1 MDTYYTRY
9 YSRQYGGSLSDIG
22 PIYKSPVF
30 YQKGSGVGSFFTGLF
45 KYLKPAISSGF
56 DALKHQ
62 SVRTGK
68 AIINDVGSKP
78 LKEILKEHGK
88 IAVQE
93 LAEKGINKLKR
104 MRKQSGGG
112 GGGGVKKRKKHIK
125 RRKLNRVNHSKSKI
139 VKRQRVLK
147 QKINRVKKRQKA
159 RIVDIFNN

>member
-1 MDTYYTRY
+1 MMDTYYTRY

-56 DALKHQ
+56 DALRHQ
-62 SVRTGK
+62 SMRTGK
-68 AIINDVGSKP
+68 AIINDVGSKHI
-78 LKEILKEHGK
+78 KDILKEHGK

-104 MRKQSGGG
+104 MCKQSGGG
-112 GGGGVKKRKKHIK
+112 GAKKRKKHIK
-125 RRKLNRVNHSKSKI
+125 RRKFNRVYHSKSKI
-139 VKRQRVLK
+139 AKRQRVRNQRK
-147 QKINRVKKRQKA
+147 NRVKRRQKT
-159 RIVDIFNN
+159 RIIDIFNN